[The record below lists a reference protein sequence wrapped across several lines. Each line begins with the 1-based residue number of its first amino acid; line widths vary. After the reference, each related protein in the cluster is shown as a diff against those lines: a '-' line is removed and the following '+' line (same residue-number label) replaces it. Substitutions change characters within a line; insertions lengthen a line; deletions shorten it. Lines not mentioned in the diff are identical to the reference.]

1 MEDKERIRIILTDDN
16 VEKSIRENLDYLI
29 EVIPEIRPMIGFD
42 HKHPHHPLPVWDH
55 TVEVIK
61 NLHSDDFELVLAG
74 LLHDIGKPYQYQ
86 EGEVRHFH
94 GHPKKSAEI
103 SERILERLDFDPT
116 TKKNVIY
123 LVLTHDTVID
133 PENLDNTISLIY
145 KRLQLQYAD
154 ARAHAPNTVPK
165 RIALLDDIRR
175 RIEKQQEL
183 ER

>member
-16 VEKSIRENLDYLI
+16 VEESIKNNMDYLM
-29 EVIPEIRPMIGFD
+29 EVIPEIKPMIGFD
-42 HKHPHHPLPVWDH
+42 HKHPHHPLSVWDH

-61 NLHSDDFELVLAG
+61 NLQSNDFELVLAG
-74 LLHDIGKPYQYQ
+74 LLHDIGKPFQFQ

-103 SERILERLDFDPT
+103 SERVLDRLDFDST
-116 TKKNVIY
+116 TKKNVVY

-133 PENLDNTISLIY
+133 PENLDNTIPLIN

-154 ARAHAPNTVPK
+154 ARAHTPSTVPK
-165 RIALLDDIRR
+165 RVALLNDIKR
-175 RIEKQQEL
+175 RIDEHYDL

>member
-1 MEDKERIRIILTDDN
+1 M
-16 VEKSIRENLDYLI
+16 
-29 EVIPEIRPMIGFD
+29 
-42 HKHPHHPLPVWDH
+42 
-55 TVEVIK
+55 
-61 NLHSDDFELVLAG
+61 HSDDFELVLAG

-103 SERILERLDFDPT
+103 SERVLDRLDFDST
-116 TKKNVIY
+116 TKKNVVY

-133 PENLDNTISLIY
+133 PENLDNTIPLID

-154 ARAHAPNTVPK
+154 ARAHTPNTVPK
-165 RIALLDDIRR
+165 RIALLNDIKR
-175 RIEKQQEL
+175 RIDEHYDL